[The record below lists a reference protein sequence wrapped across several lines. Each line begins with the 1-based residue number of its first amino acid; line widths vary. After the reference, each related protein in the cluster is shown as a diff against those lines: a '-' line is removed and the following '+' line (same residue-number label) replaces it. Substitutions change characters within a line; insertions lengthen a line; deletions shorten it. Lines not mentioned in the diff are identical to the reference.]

1 MFWRKNSEWAT
12 DSFRQ
17 MVEGMPVN
25 VMLCELSEFRITYMN
40 EATRRTLGSIEHVL
54 PIKVADMIGA
64 SLDVFHKNPGHQ
76 RRMLAD
82 PKNLPHKARI
92 SLGGEHLDLL
102 VTAITDAAGRYT
114 AAMLT
119 WSLVTEQVQS
129 ENHTLQLLQMLDN
142 MPINVMM
149 CDLDFNITYVNKT
162 SLNTLRPLQQYLKV
176 PVDKIVGSSI
186 DVFHKTPQHQRGMLA
201 DPKNLPR
208 RAKIRLGPETLDL
221 RVSALTDKS
230 GKYVGP
236 MLTWA
241 LVTGAVKLAD
251 DVKGMVSSMASS
263 ATEMEAT
270 AQSLSAAAEQANQQ
284 TAVVSAATEELSSS
298 VSEISRQVVEAARVV
313 DDAVAEAAQSE
324 KMVGDLVGV
333 AGKIGDVAVIIN
345 KIAGQTNLLAL
356 NATIEAARAGEAGKG
371 FAVVAAEVK
380 ALASQTARAT
390 DEIGTQIKA
399 IQEATRSSAE
409 SIQGIST
416 SIGRVN
422 ESATTIA
429 SAVEEQGAATQEI
442 SRNVA
447 QASQGTQQVTMN
459 MASVSEAANNTGA
472 AAAQVLSS
480 AGELSRGG
488 EKLRAQVRSFLSEVR
503 AA

>member
-40 EATRRTLGSIEHVL
+40 EATRRTLAEWGNDGLRTRRTLGSIEHVL

-64 SLDVFHKNPGHQ
+64 SIDVFHKNPGHQ

-119 WSLVTEQVQS
+119 WSLVTEQVKS

-371 FAVVAAEVK
+371 FAVVASEVK
-380 ALASQTARAT
+380 NLASQTARAT
-390 DEIGTQIKA
+390 EDIAAQIKGIQDTSEGTAAA
-399 IQEATRSSAE
+399 IKRIVA
-409 SIQGIST
+409 SIQQVSQITT
-416 SIGRVN
+416 SISG
-422 ESATTIA
+422 
-429 SAVEEQGAATQEI
+429 AVEEQSAATRE
-442 SRNVA
+442 VA
-447 QASQGTQQVTMN
+447 HN
-459 MASVSEAANNTGA
+459 IASVRDAAEETRRASGNVFTVSSN
-472 AAAQVLSS
+472 LSS
-480 AGELSRGG
+480 RAGEI
-488 EKLRAQVRSFLSEVR
+488 ETQVADFVATL
-503 AA
+503 